1 MRRSRIWRRQR
12 PAGQT
17 DEKIHPAD
25 GKTTDAPGSFMD
37 QKVLIGSDWIASGS
51 DLSHCN
57 TVPKPV
63 GEIVVRDNTVCERF
77 V

>member
-17 DEKIHPAD
+17 DKKIHPAD

-37 QKVLIGSDWIASGS
+37 QKMLIGTDRTASGT
-51 DLSHCN
+51 DLSHCDP
-57 TVPKPV
+57 VPKPV
-63 GEIVVRDNTVCERF
+63 GEIVVEKQ
-77 V
+77 

>member
-37 QKVLIGSDWIASGS
+37 QKMLIGAGRTAPGP
-51 DLSHCN
+51 DLSHCDP
-57 TVPKPV
+57 VPKPV
-63 GEIVVRDNTVCERF
+63 GEIVVG
-77 V
+77 

>member
-17 DEKIHPAD
+17 DKKIHQAD
-25 GKTTDAPGSFMD
+25 GKTTDAPEPLMD
-37 QKVLIGSDWIASGS
+37 QKVFVGADRTTPGS

-57 TVPKPV
+57 PVPKPV
-63 GEIVVRDNTVCERF
+63 GEIVVG
-77 V
+77 